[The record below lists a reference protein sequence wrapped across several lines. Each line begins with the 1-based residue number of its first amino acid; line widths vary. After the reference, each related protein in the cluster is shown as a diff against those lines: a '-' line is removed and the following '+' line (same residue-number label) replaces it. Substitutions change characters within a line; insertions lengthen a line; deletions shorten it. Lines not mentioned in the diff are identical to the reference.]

1 MISKCWKV
9 KKIEQLVA
17 LQPQSINTKSCW
29 KRCLK
34 KFNSVLA
41 WHLKSCMFS
50 LKNSWHKCIKLVQ
63 VPASYLSI
71 TSKEFLQLIKTGIF
85 GEPFLCGDHSGV
97 SIKVSCT
104 FLLKKFL
111 HIMRKFELPW
121 IWYFLND
128 SLFNASLLKSSEKTS
143 KISQ

>member
-104 FLLKKFL
+104 CIWEKKL
-111 HIMRKFELPW
+111 SW

-128 SLFNASLLKSSEKTS
+128 NLFNASLLKSFIKTS

>member
-17 LQPQSINTKSCW
+17 LQPQSTQKAVENGA
-29 KRCLK
+29 LK
-34 KFNSVLA
+34 KINSILA

-50 LKNSWHKCIKLVQ
+50 LKNYWHKCIKLVQ

-104 FLLKKFL
+104 FLLKKSL
-111 HIMRKFELPW
+111 HIMRKFELSW

-128 SLFNASLLKSSEKTS
+128 SLFNASLLKSSVKTS

>member
-17 LQPQSINTKSCW
+17 LQPQSTQKAVENGA
-29 KRCLK
+29 LK
-34 KFNSVLA
+34 KINSILA

-50 LKNSWHKCIKLVQ
+50 LKNYWHKCIKLVQ

-104 FLLKKFL
+104 CIWGKKL
-111 HIMRKFELPW
+111 SW

-128 SLFNASLLKSSEKTS
+128 NLFNASLLKSFVKTS

>member
-17 LQPQSINTKSCW
+17 LQPQSTQKAVENGA
-29 KRCLK
+29 LK
-34 KFNSVLA
+34 KINSILA
-41 WHLKSCMFS
+41 WHLESCIFS
-50 LKNSWHKCIKLVQ
+50 LKNYWHKCIKLVQ

-128 SLFNASLLKSSEKTS
+128 SLFNASLLKSSVKTS